1 VSVCVGVSCQD
12 LPVYMCVSVSRGLE
26 LSVIKAK

>member
-1 VSVCVGVSCQD
+1 
-12 LPVYMCVSVSRGLE
+12 MCVSVSRGLE